1 MKEIVYNNNDYD
13 VYVMGDS
20 TIITPKGHG
29 GQLMS
34 AEALLLALKNNRGV
48 TSYPSLIDEVRVI
61 IARHED
67 IEGTE
72 VIIVEDGNI
81 PLSIEGGLLPNPIL
95 IKSNEYSDLI
105 ANAKEYIAR
114 KEYDYKPVN
123 KHRHGKKSWSRDNR
137 KKR

>member
-20 TIITPKGHG
+20 TIITPKGRG

-34 AEALLLALKNNRGV
+34 AEALLLALKNNRDV

-61 IARHED
+61 IDRLEVV
-67 IEGTE
+67 EGKE
-72 VIIVEDGNI
+72 VIIVEPDNV
-81 PLSIEGGLLPNPIL
+81 PTSIEDSILPNESSECPDFIMDYR
-95 IKSNEYSDLI
+95 EYM
-105 ANAKEYIAR
+105 AR
-114 KEYDYKPVN
+114 EDRYNDKPKFN
-123 KHRHGKKSWSRDNR
+123 KHGRSKKSWSRDNR